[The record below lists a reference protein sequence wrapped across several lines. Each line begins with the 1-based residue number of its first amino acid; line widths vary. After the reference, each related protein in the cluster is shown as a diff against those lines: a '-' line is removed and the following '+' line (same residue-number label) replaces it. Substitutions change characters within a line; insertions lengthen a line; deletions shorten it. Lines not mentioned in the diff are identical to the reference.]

1 MIFFKLSEDLIIN
14 LEHIYILSKN
24 DNEIDIKIWENNY
37 EDYLKELTQKPI
49 PFNIDGEYY
58 IPNFNESNND
68 LDKLSKYMKELDSY
82 IIEIIG
88 KKPTHKE
95 IYFTILNSG
104 SKIELSKEVY
114 IKLKEELKKYD
125 IKKNNQTMESH

>member
-14 LEHIYILSKN
+14 LEHIYILSKS
-24 DNEIDIKIWENNY
+24 DNEVDIKIWESNY

-58 IPNFNESNND
+58 IPNFNEVNND

-88 KKPTHKE
+88 KKPTYKE
-95 IYFTILNSG
+95 IYFTILNTG
-104 SKIELSKEVY
+104 NKIEVSKEVY
-114 IKLKEELKKYD
+114 IKLKEELEKYD
-125 IKKNNQTMESH
+125 IKKNNQKVESN